1 MCVNISVLI
10 DKTERA
16 KAFAFGFLEVII
28 VAKHDI
34 VQIVSAKA
42 GVDIVD
48 TEKVI
53 DSFLEY
59 IVTEIAAGRSV
70 VLAGFGAF
78 RYRETAP
85 RRGIKPATGEYM
97 EIPSGA
103 RVSFKAGSPFTRAVR
118 ESYAMRN
125 SGGAGR
131 TEATERLMQEVLSV
145 PGKKGRSST
154 KIVINLP
161 KELRQFKPD
170 WQVKLEESEKEKTEK

>member
-1 MCVNISVLI
+1 MYVNISVSI

-85 RRGIKPATGEYM
+85 RRGINRKKCKNEQAVHCKKRSYPVYQ
-97 EIPSGA
+97 IC
-103 RVSFKAGSPFTRAVR
+103 GS
-118 ESYAMRN
+118 
-125 SGGAGR
+125 
-131 TEATERLMQEVLSV
+131 
-145 PGKKGRSST
+145 GKKPQQYT
-154 KIVINLP
+154 KIRHLKNKPSINIIYDATV
-161 KELRQFKPD
+161 RNRG
-170 WQVKLEESEKEKTEK
+170 EKTGINIITTK